1 MLHVAVAM
9 LCSYIRDH
17 VLWFFVEHLDTGEH
31 HTTTNLFVQVSQDVV
46 KSFSHLGVVQGHAC
60 GGHRHKVRDCIQMRL
75 SCMPTDT
82 RTHTHTHTHTHRP
95 ISLASSSV
103 SVLLRYV
110 FFFFREFPEGRVAPV
125 LGIGGSPSF
134 CCRAS
139 AITRNA
145 RRPMFIRW
153 NTGKAS
159 LLYARHLSEAMAS
172 VWQGLSLAANHEA
185 VLTL

>member
-1 MLHVAVAM
+1 MDTYFRSRLQNFKRNETP

-17 VLWFFVEHLDTGEH
+17 ILWLFVEHLDACEH
-31 HTTTNLFVQVSQDVV
+31 HATTHLLIQVPQDVV
-46 KSFSHLGVVQGHAC
+46 QSFSHLGVVQGHAC
-60 GGHRHKVRDCIQMRL
+60 GEPDRNRDDEGGDIQITAASRH
-75 SCMPTDT
+75 P
-82 RTHTHTHTHTHRP
+82 HRP

-134 CCRAS
+134 CWRAS

-153 NTGKAS
+153 KTDTVPVFMPVFQEQWKI
-159 LLYARHLSEAMAS
+159 
-172 VWQGLSLAANHEA
+172 
-185 VLTL
+185 